1 LWHPSRSDASSPHK
15 DVAESQAPI
24 VSTINDT
31 GINDFDM
38 LWDSNIMSQ
47 NALSDM
53 LFDFNFPLFDTSPS
67 IQPPPTSKFA
77 KFSSRLPSLDVI
89 EDDNDNDEEDDE
101 EDVQGSAGE
110 IDEPWY
116 ITKSGYERF
125 SLKIQQYSQVLP
137 AGYSLPSRNTLAR
150 YLEKYL
156 KCVSEFLP
164 FIHPASFSFEQ
175 KNIELSLA
183 IAALGSLY
191 CYERPKSYEL
201 YVLARAITQE
211 RTRRRELLST
221 STSLSGQIQPYPDKV
236 NDLERIQTLIILII
250 FASWTDKIFL
260 PDALSMGSQLAMLV
274 RQNGISQS
282 DEMPTGADWVTWV
295 VVEERRRTLLAAYA
309 LFNLQSIAF
318 NTPPLILSVE
328 VGVCLP
334 GCSEQW
340 KSKSAA
346 QWQQT
351 TGPIERHF
359 KGGLRSLFDGTGIP
373 NSCGVTSIA
382 NYMLI
387 HGILQQIYMDSHGIT
402 GSIRPESIK
411 SFENALRL
419 WQLSWEYTPES
430 TLDALSIKGP
440 FGLTATALFRLAYIR
455 LSSESSPCRSLLSR
469 EIRYVI
475 GENSVID
482 RSPPVDRAVL
492 HAAHA
497 LSIPVRLGIAT
508 VAQTKTPIW
517 SIEHSLCSLE
527 CALLLKNWLEMI
539 SATIRSFSLEG
550 LRKVEKRLLDIIT
563 EIIKETSFA
572 DTIDIIEDDASH
584 FQRMAG
590 IVIKIW
596 AQMFQ
601 GIQIYEIDSFIGA
614 SLQLLAD
621 TSPG

>member
-1 LWHPSRSDASSPHK
+1 M
-15 DVAESQAPI
+15 
-24 VSTINDT
+24 
-31 GINDFDM
+31 F
-38 LWDSNIMSQ
+38 WDSNFMSQ
-47 NALSDM
+47 NAVSDM
-53 LFDFNFPLFDTSPS
+53 LFDFNFPLFDSSPS
-67 IQPPPTSKFA
+67 NQPQLTSKFA

-89 EDDNDNDEEDDE
+89 EDDDDDE
-101 EDVQGSAGE
+101 EENFQGIAG
-110 IDEPWY
+110 DSVEPWY

-125 SLKIQQYSQVLP
+125 GLEIQQYSQVLP
-137 AGYSLPSRNTLAR
+137 TGYSLPSRNSLAR

-201 YVLARAITQE
+201 YVLARAIEQE
-211 RTRRRELLST
+211 RTRRQESQST
-221 STSLSGQIQPYPDKV
+221 SNFLSGRNQSYPDMI
-236 NDLERIQTLIILII
+236 NYLERIQTLILLII

-260 PDALSMGSQLAMLV
+260 PDSLSMGSQLAMLV

-282 DEMPTGADWVTWV
+282 DEMPNGVDWVTWV

-309 LFNLQSIAF
+309 IFNLQSIAF
-318 NTPPLILSVE
+318 NTPPLILSIE

-351 TGPIERHF
+351 NGPLEQHF
-359 KGGLRSLFDGTGIP
+359 KGALRSLFDGTGIP

-387 HGILQQIYMDSHGIT
+387 HGLLQQIYMDSHGLP
-402 GSIRPESIK
+402 GSVRAETVK

-419 WQLSWEYTPES
+419 WQISWEYTPES

-455 LSSESSPCRSLLSR
+455 LSSEVSPCRSLLGR
-469 EIRYVI
+469 DIRYVLS
-475 GENSVID
+475 ENSDID

-497 LSIPVRLGIAT
+497 LSIPVRMGIAT

-539 SATIRSFSLEG
+539 SATIRSFGTEA
-550 LRKVEKRLLDIIT
+550 LRKVEQRLLDIIT
-563 EIIKETSFA
+563 EIIRETSFA
-572 DTIDIIEDDASH
+572 DTLDIIVDDASH